1 MDEYGVLCWP
11 LFFIPRFQVYADIWR
26 SLIPNRTIVESIS
39 SGREQKGINSQHT
52 LRFHQFCYTEFE
64 PHLVNQIGC
73 KFSSF
78 SHFFFSII
86 RTLHF
91 FCVNRKKKI
100 FSWKY
105 PIWHQLR
112 LLFLYIT
119 RVPPLPRVP
128 LLPKIE
134 PVAAIL
140 SRVSK
145 SLFCFKKGIIK
156 TASEFKTELLVES
169 HTDTR
174 RFDVI

>member
-1 MDEYGVLCWP
+1 MG
-11 LFFIPRFQVYADIWR
+11 FYADRCFSSRDFKYMLTFDEAW
-26 SLIPNRTIVESIS
+26 SLNRTIVESIS

-78 SHFFFSII
+78 SHFFF
-86 RTLHF
+86 RLYVHF
-91 FCVNRKKKI
+91 TFSVLTGKKI
-100 FSWKY
+100 FSRKY
-105 PIWHQLR
+105 PIWHQLH